1 MNLNK
6 LKELSILATKKINQF
21 SGNVL
26 RTRGGRIGSGMG
38 LLIEALWGYY
48 INMELEKEDFE
59 IGWFPD
65 HQYNDFVCLRKN
77 EEWNE
82 ATKEGEA
89 YRMEV
94 KSMNFG
100 ADESKGH
107 FDVLSSEIGKS
118 DLLIV
123 IIWEWVQITKYHS
136 VPKIKDQYIGLA
148 QEVITLRDALHK
160 TRGGTFVAKE
170 NCPEQ
175 DCGCADNICL
185 YEGEPLNAAGKRERF
200 KGPPSARPS
209 QKVSYAANFG
219 GLIRMLK
226 TSGSDSRKKF
236 RALRKTN
243 ASIDEYIS
251 FIHRNYLSEEANQY
265 TKSEWNTIASLYNLN
280 TSSLSKKEII
290 DLVRENVPEYHTA
303 LRDNLK

>member
-1 MNLNK
+1 MNLDA
-6 LKELSILATKKINQF
+6 LKELSILATGKINEF
-21 SGNVL
+21 SENVL
-26 RTRGGRIGSGMG
+26 KTRGGRIGSGMG

-48 INMELEKEDFE
+48 INTELEREDFE

-77 EEWNE
+77 EEWNKQ
-82 ATKEGEA
+82 TKEGEE

-107 FDVLSSEIGKS
+107 FDVLSSEIGES

-123 IIWEWVQITKYHS
+123 IIWEWEQITNHHS

-148 QEVITLRDALHK
+148 QDVIILRDALHE
-160 TRGGTFVAKE
+160 TRGGIFVTKE

-175 DCGCADNICL
+175 DCECAEDYCS
-185 YEGEPLNAAGKRERF
+185 YAGEPLNAKGKRERL

-219 GLIRMLK
+219 GLIRMIK
-226 TSGSDSRKKF
+226 TSGIDSRTKF
-236 RALRKTN
+236 RELRKAN
-243 ASIDEYIS
+243 PSIDEYIS
-251 FIHRNYLSEEANQY
+251 FIHRNYLSEEENQY
-265 TKSEWNTIASLYNLN
+265 TRNEWNTIASLYNID

-290 DLVRENVPEYHTA
+290 NLVRENISEYHAA
-303 LRDNLK
+303 LRDNLE

>member
-1 MNLNK
+1 MNLDK
-6 LKELSILATKKINQF
+6 LKELSILATEKINDF
-21 SGNVL
+21 SKNVL

-48 INMELEKEDFE
+48 INMELEKENFE

-65 HQYNDFVCLRKN
+65 HQYNDFVCLKKN

-82 ATKEGEA
+82 VTKGGEE

-123 IIWEWVQITKYHS
+123 IIWEWEQVTNHHS

-148 QEVITLRDALHK
+148 QDVIILRDALHE
-160 TRGGTFVAKE
+160 TRGGTFVSKE

-175 DCGCADNICL
+175 DCSCVDDYCN
-185 YEGEPLNAAGKRERF
+185 YKGEPLNANGKRERL

-219 GLIRMLK
+219 GLIRMIK
-226 TSGSDSRKKF
+226 TSSFDSRTKF

-251 FIHRNYLSEEANQY
+251 FIHRNYLSEEENQY
-265 TKSEWNTIASLYNLN
+265 TRSEWITIASLYDLDI
-280 TSSLSKKEII
+280 SSLSKKELIN
-290 DLVRENVPEYHTA
+290 LVRENVPEYHTA